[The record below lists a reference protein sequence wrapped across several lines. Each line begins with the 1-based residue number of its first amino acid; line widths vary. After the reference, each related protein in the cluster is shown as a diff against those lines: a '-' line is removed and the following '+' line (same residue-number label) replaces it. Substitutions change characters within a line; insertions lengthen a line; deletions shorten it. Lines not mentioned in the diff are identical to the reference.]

1 MQLKSNNSMHVC
13 DLNGSRLLIELEYIG
28 RYNKIGRLLVMSTEV
43 DIGQYR

>member
-1 MQLKSNNSMHVC
+1 MHVPVY

-28 RYNKIGRLLVMSTEV
+28 RYIKVDRFLVTSTEV